1 MTVKKIKTIASIP
14 PFFLPAAFK
23 LNNLLAL
30 LALLSA
36 IGGCKSKKLMEL
48 VSPEDSGIY
57 FNNTIADND
66 SFNILD
72 VENIYNGGGV
82 GIADFNN
89 DGLRDIYFTGN
100 VVSNKLYLNK
110 GDLKFQDITDSA
122 GVSGNGK
129 WCRGVSVVDI
139 NNDGWM
145 DIYICASLLPD
156 ARKREN
162 LLYINMGKGN
172 DGIPRFKDM
181 AAEYGLNDT
190 THSTMAAFFDY
201 DNDGDL
207 DMYLLVN
214 EIIKNQYPNTF
225 RPILKNGEHP
235 NTDRLYR
242 NDWNDSL
249 KHPVFTNVSG
259 EAGILIEGY
268 GHSVGIT
275 DINRDGWKD
284 IYVSND
290 FLSNNILYINNRNG
304 TFTDQVT
311 TYFKHTAENAMG
323 QDIIDINN
331 DGLEDVI
338 ELDMNPEDNY
348 RKKMMSNP
356 LDYTRYQNNDRFGYQ
371 HQYVRNVLQINQGPR
386 LLQND
391 SVGPPVFSDV
401 SFYSGVSET
410 DWSWTPLVADFDRD
424 GFRDIIITNGFPKD
438 VTDHDFIAFRHQSS
452 MYLSKR
458 DLLDNIPVIKIP
470 NYAYQNKGDLS
481 FADVTSQ
488 WGMETPS
495 FSNGAAY
502 ADLDN
507 DGDMDIVM
515 NNINQEAFVYRNNLA
530 NKNNFITLRL
540 RGDSLNRNGIGAWIE
555 LHYDGKQQVYET
567 TPYRGY
573 LSSVQQDPFFGLGK
587 ANIIDSIVVKWPDG
601 KMQMMNKVPVNQE
614 LEIDYKNAKTNYS
627 SLSNATASNSL
638 FRDITAALNIHYVH
652 HDSDFIDFNIQKLL
666 PHKLSEYGPA
676 LAVADV
682 DGNGLDDIVTG
693 GSFYYSAQLLLQ
705 QNDGKFLQK
714 NVLSDTAAKNKK
726 TEDLGIALFD
736 ADNDGDADMY
746 IAAGSYEAKPNSSS
760 YRDHLY
766 INDGKGNFSVNNTA
780 IPENLTSKSCVR
792 VADFDRDGDL
802 DLFVA
807 GRVEPGNYPKPVS
820 SFIYRNDSGNG
831 TIKFTDITSTI
842 APALNNVGMV
852 CDATW
857 TDFDND
863 NWPDL
868 VLCGE
873 WMPLTFLK
881 NNNGKFSSNQIPNS
895 SGWWNSI
902 VPGDFDNDGDMD
914 YVMGNLGENSFYK
927 GSKEYPVS
935 IYFKDFDKN
944 GTQEAV
950 TTRYLK
956 DKDGT
961 PKEFTTHLRDHVM
974 DQMPFIKKK
983 FLTYRPFAETTFDNF
998 FSAEESKG
1006 LTSLKAEY
1014 FKSVYLE
1021 NNGNGN
1027 FIMHSLPPAAQLAP
1041 LNGMIADDFDGDGN
1055 LDVLINGNDFGTEVL
1070 TGRYD
1075 AMNGLLLKGDGQG
1088 GFSPLTILQSGIY
1101 IPGNGKALV
1110 KLRSKSGKYLAAASE
1125 NRGPLRLFE
1134 CKRQTELI
1142 TLSEKNMAALLT
1154 YKNGKKQKREFYS
1167 SSFLGQSGR
1176 LLSVDDNV
1184 ANIIIIDAKG
1194 NQQTL
1199 KRNK

>member
-1 MTVKKIKTIASIP
+1 MKPIV
-14 PFFLPAAFK
+14 AALS
-23 LNNLLAL
+23 LNGIYKWTNIIAL
-30 LALLSA
+30 LILFSA
-36 IGGCKSKKLMEL
+36 AIGCKSKKIMEL
-48 VSPEDSGIY
+48 ISSEDSGIY
-57 FNNTIADND
+57 FNNTITDND

-89 DGLRDIYFTGN
+89 DGLRDVYFTGN
-100 VVSNKLYLNK
+100 LVSNKLYLNK
-110 GDLKFQDITDSA
+110 GSFKFQDITDSA

-129 WCRGVSVVDI
+129 WSRGVSVVDI

-145 DIYICASLLPD
+145 DMYVCASLLSD

-162 LLYINMGKGN
+162 LLYINMGTNKG
-172 DGIPRFKDM
+172 GIPQFKDM
-181 AAEYGLNDT
+181 SAEYGLNDT
-190 THSTMAAFFDY
+190 SHSTMAAFFDY

-214 EIIKNQYPNTF
+214 EIIKNQYPNNF

-249 KHPVFTNVSG
+249 KHPFFTNVSK

-268 GHSVGIT
+268 GHGVGIT

-290 FLSNNILYINNRNG
+290 FLSNNILYINNQNG

-331 DGLEDVI
+331 DGLQDVI

-356 LDYTRYQNNDRFGYQ
+356 LDYTRYQNNEHFGYQ

-386 LLQND
+386 LLPND
-391 SVGPPVFSDV
+391 SIGPPIFSDLA
-401 SFYSGVSET
+401 FYSGISET
-410 DWSWTPLVADFDRD
+410 DWSWTPMAADFDND

-438 VTDHDFIAFRHQSS
+438 VTDHDFIAFRHKSS

-470 NYAYQNKGDLS
+470 NYAYRNKGDLR
-481 FADVTSQ
+481 FADVTNE
-488 WGMETPS
+488 WGMNVPS

-507 DGDMDIVM
+507 DGDLDIVM
-515 NNINQEAFVYRNNLA
+515 NNINQEAFVYKNNIA
-530 NKNNFITLRL
+530 DDKNNFLSIRL
-540 RGDSLNRNGIGAWIE
+540 RGDSANRRGIGAWIE
-555 LHYDGKQQVYET
+555 LHYNGKQQVYEN

-573 LSSVQQDPFFGLGK
+573 LSSVQQEPFFGLDTTSV
-587 ANIIDSIVVKWPDG
+587 IDSVIVKWPLG
-601 KMQMMNKVPVNQE
+601 NMQAFYKVPANQE
-614 LEIDYKNAKTNYS
+614 LEINYANASSTYS
-627 SLSNATASNSL
+627 ALFNPVVSNAL
-638 FRDITAALNIHYVH
+638 FRDVTADLNIQYIH

-682 DGNGLDDIVTG
+682 DGNGLDDIVAG
-693 GSFYYSAQLLLQ
+693 GSFYYGAQLFLQ
-705 QNDGKFLQK
+705 QENGSFSQK
-714 NVLSDTAAKNKK
+714 GLLNDTAAKNKK
-726 TEDLGIALFD
+726 SEELGIALFD
-736 ADNDGDADMY
+736 ADNDGDADLY
-746 IAAGSYEAKPNSSS
+746 IAAGSYESKANSVS
-760 YRDHLY
+760 YKDQLY
-766 INDGKGNFSVNNTA
+766 LNDGKGNFSINNTA
-780 IPENLTSKSCVR
+780 LPENFTSKSCVR
-792 VADFDRDGDL
+792 VADFDRDGDF
-802 DLFVA
+802 DLFVG

-831 TIKFTDITSTI
+831 NIKFTDITSEV
-842 APALNNVGMV
+842 APVLNNIGLV

-863 NWPDL
+863 GWIDL
-868 VLCGE
+868 MLAGE
-873 WMPLTFLK
+873 FMPITFLK
-881 NNNGKFSSNQIPNS
+881 NSNGQFPNPKSQIPNS
-895 SGWWNSI
+895 EGWWNSI

-914 YVMGNLGENSFYK
+914 YIVGNLGENSFYK
-927 GSKEYPVS
+927 GSKEYPVTV
-935 IYFKDFDKN
+935 YFKDFDKN
-944 GTQEAV
+944 GTQEAI

-956 DKDGT
+956 DKDGKL
-961 PKEFTTHLRDHVM
+961 KEYTTHLRDHVL
-974 DQMPFIKKK
+974 DQMPFIKKR
-983 FLTYRPFAETTFDNF
+983 FLTYRPFAETTFDHI
-998 FSAEESKG
+998 FSVEESKG
-1006 LTSLKAEY
+1006 LSSLKAVY

-1021 NNGNGN
+1021 NSNNGN
-1027 FIMHSLPPAAQLAP
+1027 FIMHELPAAAQVAP
-1041 LNGMIADDFDGDGN
+1041 LNGMVADDFDGDGN

-1075 AMNGLLLKGDGQG
+1075 ALNGLLLKGDGKG
-1088 GFSPLTILQSGIY
+1088 GFSPLTILQSGIF
-1101 IPGNGKALV
+1101 IPGNGKAMV
-1110 KLRSKSGKYLAAASE
+1110 KLKSKSGKYLAAASE
-1125 NRGPLRLFE
+1125 NRGPIRVFE
-1134 CKRQTELI
+1134 CKRTDDLILLTE
-1142 TLSEKNMAALLT
+1142 KDVAAIVT
-1154 YKNGKKQKREFYS
+1154 YKNGKKQRREFLG

-1176 LLSVDDNV
+1176 ILSLDK
-1184 ANIIIIDAKG
+1184 NIVKVTIIDAKG
-1194 NQQTL
+1194 NQHAL
-1199 KRNK
+1199 ERNK